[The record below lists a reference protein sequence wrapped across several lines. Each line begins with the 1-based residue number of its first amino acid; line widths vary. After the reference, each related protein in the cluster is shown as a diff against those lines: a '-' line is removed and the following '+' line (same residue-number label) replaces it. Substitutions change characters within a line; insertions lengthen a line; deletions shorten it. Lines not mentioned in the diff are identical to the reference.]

1 MTKIFA
7 EHYGCSANLSDK
19 EIMLGLLKK
28 SGFKFTDK
36 TKDSNLILIITCMV
50 KKPTENR
57 MIHRIRELTK
67 LNKPMIVAGCMS
79 MVSRHLIE
87 KLNPKASIIGPDS
100 IEKIV
105 FVVREALKKNKIVLL
120 KGLDKPK
127 INLPKCR
134 KNPVIGI
141 TQIGRG
147 CLLKCQFCV
156 EPYRGKLF
164 SYPKDQIVK
173 DVKSALKEGCKE
185 IWLTSLDNGCYGFDK
200 KSNLAELL
208 NSVSG
213 IEGDFFVRVGMSN
226 PIHVKKIL
234 DKLIEAYKHE
244 KILKFLHLP
253 IQSFSDKILKDMKRG
268 YKVKDVLKIIK
279 RFKEEIPEMTI
290 STDII
295 TGYPTETEAD
305 HKKNVKYLKQIEFDI
320 VNLSKFGR
328 RPGAHA
334 SKLKEISR
342 KMMDRRSVQL
352 SKIIKQTEK
361 NRNDKWIGWKTRVL
375 IDEKGKNKTFMGRNF
390 SYKPVVVKSEKNILG
405 QFVVVKIT
413 EAKSNYLVGELA

>member
-1 MTKIFA
+1 
-7 EHYGCSANLSDK
+7 
-19 EIMLGLLKK
+19 
-28 SGFKFTDK
+28 
-36 TKDSNLILIITCMV
+36 
-50 KKPTENR
+50 

-67 LNKPMIVAGCMS
+67 LKKPMIVAGCMPRI
-79 MVSRHLIE
+79 SRHLIE
-87 KLNPKASIIGPDS
+87 KINPKASMIGPDS
-100 IEKIV
+100 IGKIV
-105 FVVREALKKNKIVLL
+105 FVVRKTLRRKKIVLL
-120 KGLDKPK
+120 KDMKKPK
-127 INLPKCR
+127 INLPRCR
-134 KNPVIGI
+134 KNSLVGI

-173 DVKSALKEGCKE
+173 DVKSALKQGCKE

-208 NSVSG
+208 NSVSD
-213 IEGDFFVRVGMSN
+213 IEGEFFVRIGMSN

-253 IQSFSDKILKDMKRG
+253 IQSFSDKVLKDMKRG
-268 YKVKDVLKIIK
+268 YKVKDVLDIIK
-279 RFKEEIPEMTI
+279 KFREEIPEMTI

-295 TGYPTETEAD
+295 TGYPTETEVG
-305 HKKNVKYLKQIEFDI
+305 HKKNVKYLRQIKFDV

-328 RPGAHA
+328 RPGTHA

-342 KMMDRRSVQL
+342 KVMNKRSVQL
-352 SKIIKQTEK
+352 SKIIKQAEK
-361 NRNDKWIGWKTRVL
+361 KRNEKWIGWKTKVL

-390 SYKPVVVKSEKNILG
+390 AYKPVVVNSEKNILG

-413 EAKSNYLVGELA
+413 DAKSNYLVGKLD